1 MEQFTESL
9 GDRAVAYLNTDI
21 CVSNN
26 RSILGP
32 HVAPV
37 LRYVFNDKS
46 NFQCG
51 KTYMIIFR
59 RRETLFDATRAVPN
73 YYDESGQQSYY
84 DYWVEWNEGEVPE
97 LDLPCKNKNKLCSM
111 TCGRALQRDLQNLK
125 DLKKGRSLFLLKL
138 YGAKKVALS
147 NDIYCMDGL
156 SSSLKFRNE
165 EGPPL

>member
-37 LRYVFNDKS
+37 LRYVFKDEKKINV
-46 NFQCG
+46 G
-51 KTYMIIFR
+51 KTHMIIFR

-84 DYWVEWNEGEVPE
+84 DYWVEWNGGEVPE
-97 LDLPCKNKNKLCSM
+97 LDLPCENKIVSLMIGFSSRVKIRRKL
-111 TCGRALQRDLQNLK
+111 RRK
-125 DLKKGRSLFLLKL
+125 
-138 YGAKKVALS
+138 
-147 NDIYCMDGL
+147 
-156 SSSLKFRNE
+156 E
-165 EGPPL
+165 